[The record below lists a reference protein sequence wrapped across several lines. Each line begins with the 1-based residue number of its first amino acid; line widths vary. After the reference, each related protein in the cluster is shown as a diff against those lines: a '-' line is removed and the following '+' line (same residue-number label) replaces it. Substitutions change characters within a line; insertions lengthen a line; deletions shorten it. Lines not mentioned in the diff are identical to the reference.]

1 MSWLFLLLLAQSE
14 YRGTLAPELSIPGRT
29 HMARTFT
36 LATPEERKPLGDID
50 GTIFI
55 GKIRNAR
62 AFVVERASTVV
73 YVDLGGV
80 RKFDLQSDGDPLLA
94 GIADVPFPLPG
105 PAFHTYPVRVYVYKE
120 QNQPDSRIVGESP
133 RAYAH
138 GTAAINHR
146 QVPFEF
152 EFDLEKNA
160 AFADNGHQSVDGE
173 SAFLKDERPV
183 YHAADAYF
191 SVRSLDLAHR
201 EFTLDARSAS
211 DYTHISLKLGE
222 VFPDFPFTDF
232 EGGRHR
238 LSDYQGRI
246 LLDFW
251 ATWCAP
257 CMAEIPTL
265 RELHARGLH
274 IIGMNADDDPE
285 KPRALHLP
293 WPQAAL
299 PGIRE
304 IIERRVRIQTYPTY
318 VLLDAD
324 RRIIALNEDALR

>member
-14 YRGTLAPELSIPGRT
+14 YRGTLAPELDIPDRT
-29 HMARTFT
+29 HLARSFT
-36 LATPEERKPLGDID
+36 LATPEERKPLGDVD
-50 GTIFI
+50 GVVFI

-62 AFVVERASTVV
+62 AFVVEGSSTAL
-73 YVDLGGV
+73 YVDLGGL

-105 PAFHTYPVRVYVYKE
+105 PAFKTYPVRVYVYRPQKK
-120 QNQPDSRIVGESP
+120 PDSRMVGESP
-133 RAYAH
+133 RAFAH
-138 GTAAINHR
+138 GTAAIDR
-146 QVPFEF
+146 QEIPFEF

-160 AFADNGHQSVDGE
+160 ALADNGHQSIDGE

-183 YHAADAYF
+183 YHAAGRYF
-191 SVRSLDLAHR
+191 SVRSLDLDRH
-201 EFTLDARSAS
+201 EFVLDSRPAS
-211 DYTHISLKLGE
+211 DYIHISLKTGE
-222 VFPDFPFTDF
+222 IFPDFPFTDF
-232 EGGRHR
+232 EGRRHR
-238 LSDYQGRI
+238 LSDYQGRV

-265 RELHARGLH
+265 RQLHDRGLQ

-304 IIERRVRIQTYPTY
+304 IIERRARIQTYPTY

-324 RRIIALNEDALR
+324 RRIIALNEDALK